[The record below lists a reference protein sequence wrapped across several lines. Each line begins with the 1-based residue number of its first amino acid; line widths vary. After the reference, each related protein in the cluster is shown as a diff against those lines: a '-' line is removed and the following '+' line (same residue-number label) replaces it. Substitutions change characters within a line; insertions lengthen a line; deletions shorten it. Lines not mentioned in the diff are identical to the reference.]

1 MPIHSF
7 TYFDSEVEGKLKSGE
22 NGTRTQHDLTDNEW
36 KNVVQNFNTV
46 RYLFRTFNYAYNVKW
61 ITYKI
66 YRVDPLTRENISESA
81 VFGEDK
87 PLKQVVYGASGDLLK
102 SRLQLTKLGINYQPG
117 EMYRIVVS
125 IDEYMNYGKD
135 NKAMPTASCESSI
148 VFTCYDTDEKTTKT
162 ITDSNGVTRVV
173 EVPDY
178 TPLQWASNPAPDSYA
193 SVELANGQAG
203 LVDSASRKIFD
214 VYYQWYLVG
223 ENGADDE
230 MIAGMTNIYKGDKS
244 GLQYRSVK
252 YFSPDNDGFTYLNTI
267 DPKDPLKDTYNTNG
281 LPFDKNTWTG
291 KMIHSYLDLDTPDDD
306 LKKTKELELSLQN
319 NNSFVTGRDSCY
331 IPASY
336 EGRKIYCKAI
346 AVNTLWP
353 KNYDHVQVFYS
364 HPMTVRKSTLNAPF
378 AVYSGDYA
386 TKDNPVK
393 LRLSELPELGTGEYV
408 NKVVYH
414 CLYDDTECTIDNIS
428 AVSLE
433 KIKTV
438 NYPQDFEGAST
449 SRAIRNGRIDTHVY
463 TNKGKVYTADKAF
476 FIYEIPATDITINY
490 SKSYF
495 YNNVYHASSDWAVE
509 SFGLKTVPSNA
520 TVGYSFAEGASF
532 TSSDPDVA
540 SIDAR
545 GELVLGGKT
554 GKTVIT
560 VTTPKNTTKSIT
572 VCVPIKH
579 VSVSGISAPKV
590 GEILDVSAALPQNPP
605 YTIQEIYWTE
615 GKSSSAEK
623 LPSGSKAK
631 AYTSYTAHVVLSA
644 KGTNKFM
651 SDSDGIKQP
660 YSLTAELADGS
671 KDTVNGTLYDT
682 TEITYY
688 FPASADGN
696 SNVIDTIMIECP
708 DEVKEGTSI
717 SEWKDNIRLVCNASD
732 IITPEYTMT
741 YGSDYSN
748 VLSPLGYTN
757 TDKIGVFISGFQ
769 DGFQTEIEIPDNIDV
784 TFAGNLNV
792 LVNGIPASQLSVYG
806 SKHILIGANNSITVI
821 PETKT
826 AVQPKPDYIIRPV
839 RMAVGQTI
847 NLSDYIDCND
857 KSVELKLIDDI
868 GTNNLNVEYDR
879 ENNTLKALSATSSK
893 GISFYP
899 YVLCDADN
907 DGVNETMIHEYLT
920 CFVYENV
927 SDIPVFDDVT
937 LDVTILDTNKNV
949 VRTISK
955 TLPYND
961 NTTSSSKIIELPET
975 EGLFNAYAE
984 YTGNTFYTSGSGL
997 TAGLLTKNSS
1007 VTIRTFSA
1015 DSVTV
1020 TPFARE
1026 AKISRSTLLVSV
1038 DGVHWYKT
1046 DNITGL
1052 TPATKYT
1059 LYYKQDKKG
1068 LIYTKEFTTAS
1079 KDYGFTFGDMKV
1091 TNLNNGTL
1099 EKDGWHYD
1107 ESTNTLTLKD
1117 CTLETRGSKTGTYS
1131 IGASSFPKTSG
1142 ALVFDNDIN
1151 INLVGNNTITK
1162 LTNSNAAYE
1171 DVIYCGG
1178 NVTFT
1183 GDGTL
1188 TLVHTGSSLMGDG
1201 CGIRCAKNIYLKN
1214 TGNITINKAHAGF
1227 MCENGGTVYYYNGEL
1242 DFNGLTS
1249 NDSYKLIGQNTAFS
1263 LENKFHTLKAY
1274 TSENDDV
1281 QIAESEIVTK
1291 AKQNKTLIHII
1302 PQHDCTLEVQKPE
1315 YLISSDKEN
1324 GNVYYK
1330 SCSCGHTDRQTSF
1343 TVPYVETLKNTSTIS
1358 SKSITLGKTVTVKC
1372 SANGGQTPYKF
1383 AVYYKLST
1391 ASKWTT
1397 AQSYK
1402 ENTTVKFTPKHSGK
1416 YNVSVKVK
1424 SANDTIIKKSFTVT
1438 VTDVLKNN
1446 TAISAKKINK
1456 GDSVTVTCAASG
1468 GKSPYT
1474 YAVYYKLSTSSSWTT
1489 AQSYKE
1495 NTVVKF
1501 TPKNTGAYDVS
1512 VKVKD
1517 ADGTIVKKAF
1527 TVTVTDA
1534 LKNNTSISSEKINK
1548 GDSVTVT
1555 CGASGGKA
1563 PYTYAVYYKLSTS
1576 SGWTTSTVLQG
1587 QQGCQVHTK
1596 ECRCL

>member
-1 MPIHSF
+1 MA
-7 TYFDSEVEGKLKSGE
+7 E
-22 NGTRTQHDLTDNEW
+22 
-36 KNVVQNFNTV
+36 
-46 RYLFRTFNYAYNVKW
+46 
-61 ITYKI
+61 
-66 YRVDPLTRENISESA
+66 
-81 VFGEDK
+81 
-87 PLKQVVYGASGDLLK
+87 
-102 SRLQLTKLGINYQPG
+102 
-117 EMYRIVVS
+117 
-125 IDEYMNYGKD
+125 
-135 NKAMPTASCESSI
+135 
-148 VFTCYDTDEKTTKT
+148 
-162 ITDSNGVTRVV
+162 
-173 EVPDY
+173 
-178 TPLQWASNPAPDSYA
+178 
-193 SVELANGQAG
+193 EL
-203 LVDSASRKIFD
+203 R
-214 VYYQWYLVG
+214 
-223 ENGADDE
+223 
-230 MIAGMTNIYKGDKS
+230 
-244 GLQYRSVK
+244 
-252 YFSPDNDGFTYLNTI
+252 
-267 DPKDPLKDTYNTNG
+267 
-281 LPFDKNTWTG
+281 
-291 KMIHSYLDLDTPDDD
+291 
-306 LKKTKELELSLQN
+306 
-319 NNSFVTGRDSCY
+319 
-331 IPASY
+331 
-336 EGRKIYCKAI
+336 
-346 AVNTLWP
+346 
-353 KNYDHVQVFYS
+353 
-364 HPMTVRKSTLNAPF
+364 PF

-545 GELVLGGKT
+545 GNLVLGGKT

-644 KGTNKFM
+644 KGTNEFM

-708 DEVKEGTSI
+708 DKVKEGTSI
-717 SEWKDNIRLVCNASD
+717 SEWKDNIRLVCNAGD

-847 NLSDYIDCND
+847 SLSDYIDCND
-857 KSVELKLIDDI
+857 KSVELKIIDDI

-879 ENNTLKALSATSSK
+879 ENNTIKALSATSAK
-893 GISFYP
+893 GISLYP

-1249 NDSYKLIGQNTAFS
+1249 NDSYRLIGQNTAFS

-1274 TSENDDV
+1274 TGENDDV

-1343 TVPYVETLKNTSTIS
+1343 TAPYVETLKNTSTIS

-1372 SANGGQTPYKF
+1372 SANGGQAPYKF

-1402 ENTTVKFTPKHSGK
+1402 ENTIVKFTPKHSGK

-1446 TAISAKKINK
+1446 TAISSEKINK

-1468 GKSPYT
+1468 GK
-1474 YAVYYKLSTSSSWTT
+1474 
-1489 AQSYKE
+1489 
-1495 NTVVKF
+1495 
-1501 TPKNTGAYDVS
+1501 
-1512 VKVKD
+1512 
-1517 ADGTIVKKAF
+1517 
-1527 TVTVTDA
+1527 
-1534 LKNNTSISSEKINK
+1534 
-1548 GDSVTVT
+1548 
-1555 CGASGGKA
+1555 A
-1563 PYTYAVYYKLSTS
+1563 PYTYAVYQTLNFIKLDN
-1576 SGWTTSTVLQG
+1576 STVLQG
-1587 QQGCQVHTK
+1587 KYCCQVHTK
-1596 ECRCL
+1596 EYRCL